1 MIENNYIF
9 PTSIGITKVPYIL
22 SQEEL
27 SFILSIEM
35 KRSDAMTNI
44 NSKSESVLD
53 NKELSEL
60 KKYLSES
67 VNQYFLENY
76 RPTQPLSLEITT
88 SWTNI
93 TNLSESQLPH
103 FHRDSV
109 ISGVFYVQTNDE
121 LDRITFFTPSRT
133 IYRFNVDEYNLVNSD
148 TWWIPAK
155 TGHLVMFPAYLEH
168 GVLKKDH
175 PGSRISLAFDTRLEG
190 NIGDSHSRVALKF

>member
-1 MIENNYIF
+1 
-9 PTSIGITKVPYIL
+9 
-22 SQEEL
+22 
-27 SFILSIEM
+27 M